1 MEKRQQQESC
11 NIMQHATAD
20 RRTTAARAIYLP
32 ETPYHPPASTA
43 HPIEHSNPSARRQIQ
58 KEEGGEQETAST
70 PQNQQKGKCK
80 AHRATAHTHREILGS
95 SCAANRARPRA
106 ACEVFISIPFI
117 RLPRFRVNIQ
127 AAAAREKPRPS
138 VMGVSQ
144 HSMREKKREYNL
156 GNMRKEGAREAC
168 VCTTAKAACCSCN
181 CAWSSGPGLFI
192 LFFAQSLSFH
202 VFVCLPAWSWLPC
215 LFDSISRLHDA
226 TRDSEPRC
234 VNNPS
239 LPRGLGL
246 LRGGVNEWVWMLR
259 VTCRVM
265 YSKWLV

>member
-1 MEKRQQQESC
+1 MLVPLVRP
-11 NIMQHATAD
+11 TARVEVLSHSFGCPGSGSMSRL
-20 RRTTAARAIYLP
+20 RRR
-32 ETPYHPPASTA
+32 
-43 HPIEHSNPSARRQIQ
+43 
-58 KEEGGEQETAST
+58 
-70 PQNQQKGKCK
+70 
-80 AHRATAHTHREILGS
+80 
-95 SCAANRARPRA
+95 
-106 ACEVFISIPFI
+106 
-117 RLPRFRVNIQ
+117 
-127 AAAAREKPRPS
+127 REKPRPG

-202 VFVCLPAWSWLPC
+202 VFVRLPAWSWLPC

-246 LRGGVNEWVWMLR
+246 SEGGGR
-259 VTCRVM
+259 VG
-265 YSKWLV
+265 